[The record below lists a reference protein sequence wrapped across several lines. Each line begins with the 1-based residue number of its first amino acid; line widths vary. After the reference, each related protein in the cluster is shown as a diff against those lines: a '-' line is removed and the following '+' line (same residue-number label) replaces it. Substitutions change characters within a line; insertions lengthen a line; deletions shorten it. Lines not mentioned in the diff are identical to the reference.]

1 METKYYDTFE
11 IVKDRFLP
19 YLWGM
24 ETKWWWLQHSYLGRF
39 LPYLWGM
46 ETVIVYH
53 TPFLQFL
60 RSYRTYEEWK
70 PGLSFEYVSYNS
82 SSYRTYE
89 EWKREIAEKQEEID
103 KVLTVP
109 MRNGNYSGSSMS
121 NNSSSV
127 LTVPMRNGNRYQLQ
141 MPTIVGKFLPYLWG
155 METCDK
161 LLLHQYPQQF
171 LPYLWGMET
180 L

>member
-1 METKYYDTFE
+1 METQLYFFTLMG
-11 IVKDRFLP
+11 RLS
-19 YLWGM
+19 
-24 ETKWWWLQHSYLGRF
+24 SYRTYEEWKLNIINF
-39 LPYLWGM
+39 INLYK
-46 ETVIVYH
+46 TS
-53 TPFLQFL
+53 
-60 RSYRTYEEWK
+60 SYRTYEEWK

-141 MPTIVGKFLPYLWG
+141 MPTIVGKFLPYL
-155 METCDK
+155 
-161 LLLHQYPQQF
+161 
-171 LPYLWGMET
+171 
-180 L
+180 